1 MQAAT
6 FATIT
11 RTPIS
16 KLNPTMKIEVVYGN
30 IVKQP
35 DVQAI
40 VNSANANL
48 RLGSGVAGAI
58 HTAAGPE
65 LEAFCQPFAPLEL
78 GAALITPGFKLPNPW
93 VIHVR
98 AAHYINNTEPE
109 RYMAFAMFS
118 VLNTARDNDIKTLA
132 MPAIGTGM
140 FKFPGLLAARITAR
154 ALKEFEKKSNAIELV
169 RICVAS
175 EEMRQLYESALALEA
190 ESC

>member
-1 MQAAT
+1 
-6 FATIT
+6 
-11 RTPIS
+11 
-16 KLNPTMKIEVVYGN
+16 MKIEVVYGN

-78 GAALITPGFKLPNPW
+78 GAALITPGFQLPNPW

-109 RYMAFAMFS
+109 LYMAFAMFS
-118 VLNTARDNDIKTLA
+118 VLNTARDNDIKSLA

-140 FKFPGLLAARITAR
+140 FKFPGMLAARITAR
-154 ALKEFEKKSNAIELV
+154 ALREFEKKSNAIDLV

-175 EEMRQLYESALALEA
+175 EEMRQQYESALALEA
-190 ESC
+190 